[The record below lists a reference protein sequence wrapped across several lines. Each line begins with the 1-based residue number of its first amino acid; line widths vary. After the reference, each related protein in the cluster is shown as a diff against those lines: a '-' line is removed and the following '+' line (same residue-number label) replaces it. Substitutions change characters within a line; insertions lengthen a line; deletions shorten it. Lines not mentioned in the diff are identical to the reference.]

1 MTMMDQETFLNLPTE
16 EVAELVRAVGPQVC
30 VFPLNGTRRWFLL
43 EHADKVQNT
52 DTQTYVDKIVKGY
65 IETYR
70 LCFTYGLDTLLSPVF
85 GGELFSRGDEYIKMT
100 VDGISRVATDPGFL
114 AFYQEHQVRVRFYGD
129 YRKQFSGTPFAYM
142 IDLFDDAM
150 NQTAHNDRYRLFYG
164 VFGND
169 ATETIA
175 EISVEHFQKTGTIPS
190 RRKLVEQYY
199 GEYVD
204 AATLFIGF
212 DKFSVFDYPLLGLGR
227 ENLYF
232 TVAPSLYLSDTQLRT
247 ILYDHIYLR
256 QVEEPGYANMTKED
270 FLWMKNFYQVNHEH
284 TQGIGKIA
292 GNIWYPIAQVVE

>member
-1 MTMMDQETFLNLPTE
+1 MTIMDQETFLNLPTD
-16 EVAELVRAVGPQVC
+16 EVANLVRATEAQVC

-114 AFYQEHQVRVRFYGD
+114 SFYQEHQVRVRFYGD

-142 IDLFDDAM
+142 IDLFDDVIK
-150 NQTAHNDRYRLFYG
+150 QTASNERYRLFYG

-175 EISVEHFQKTGTIPS
+175 EISVNHFQKTGAIPS
-190 RRKLVEQYY
+190 RRELVEQYY

-204 AATLFIGF
+204 PATLFIGF

-232 TVAPSLYLSDTQLRT
+232 TVAPSLYLNDVQLRT

-256 QVEEPGYANMTKED
+256 QVEEPSYSSMTKQD
-270 FLWMKNFYQVNHEH
+270 FIQMKNFYRVNREH
-284 TQGIGKIA
+284 TLGIGKIA

>member
-16 EVAELVRAVGPQVC
+16 EVAELVRAAGPQVC

-270 FLWMKNFYQVNHEH
+270 FLWMKNFYQVNREH